1 MFSLWRFVPGTGW
14 VLQPVPVSPG
24 CVIGPDVPQRFG
36 FRRTFHWVRRLL
48 RTKGAKGAFDTAAAV
63 LTVGGLVWMWLAGH
77 EVEVLGAVL
86 AGIAVGAFL
95 SVYEDLTRVA
105 RQRRPRLAGPGGEG
119 TW

>member
-24 CVIGPDVPQRFG
+24 CVVGPDVPQRFG
-36 FRRTFHWVRRLL
+36 FRRTLHWVRRLL
-48 RTKGAKGAFDTAAAV
+48 RTAGAFHTGAAV
-63 LTVGGLVWMWLAGH
+63 LTAGGLVWMWLAGH

-95 SVYEDLTRVA
+95 SAYEDLKRAVRRRRA
-105 RQRRPRLAGPGGEG
+105 RRLFGSGGERA
-119 TW
+119 W